1 MAACSPWA
9 SAWGRLEVAGLEALP
24 ESGPVL
30 LAGNHDSY
38 MDPVVIGVAAR
49 RRRQIRALAK
59 SSLWGVPGLGRILD
73 GMGQIP
79 IDRGKGDAHAL
90 DAAVAALRDGACVGI
105 FPEGTISRGW
115 TLRARSGVG
124 RLALAVPEA
133 TLVCVAVT
141 GSVDYPRFPKRPR
154 TRVEF
159 FLPATGQAVPGEEA
173 AAIGVRLLGELRQRA
188 PIVTGGRRRTAAKW
202 RAQGELR

>member
-90 DAAVAALRDGACVGI
+90 DAAVAALRDGDCVGI
-105 FPEGTISRGW
+105 F
-115 TLRARSGVG
+115 
-124 RLALAVPEA
+124 PEA

-159 FLPATGQAVPGEEA
+159 FLPATGQAGPGEEA